1 LTVKKGG
8 LFETVDGYFENLMR
22 SINTYIV
29 RAKCSQ
35 VNVTAGVRVYLV
47 NTDAFPPTA

>member
-1 LTVKKGG
+1 VVAFDGKKGG

-29 RAKCSQ
+29 RAKCR
-35 VNVTAGVRVYLV
+35 VR
-47 NTDAFPPTA
+47 